1 MLVPLILTF
10 DITHITKP
18 AGAATHI
25 ALPNTNSVRSNNDL
39 IITFLFEAFYKVA
52 FQEQK
57 MMAFP
62 LILFLKEF

>member
-25 ALPNTNSVRSNNDL
+25 ALPNTNNVRSNNDL
-39 IITFLFEAFYKVA
+39 IITFF
-52 FQEQK
+52 
-57 MMAFP
+57 
-62 LILFLKEF
+62 IWGFL